1 MKPLWCPLYSGV
13 HYRQVP
19 SELNIFCP
27 KNCSRVLGY
36 SAINQSVSKD
46 QCWEKKEP
54 KGNILEDIMYIW
66 LFGRHWLTSVCNAW
80 NDQPSKWKRRM
91 LLLWF
96 VLILTVKKKVV
107 AICNRNIND
116 CILVYNPASLHFGH
130 LCNWKRIKHGGEYG
144 MEILETFHFYKPEK
158 TIKLAKR

>member
-1 MKPLWCPLYSGV
+1 MVWKLRKIKNCWYGIFNYLLKKQGSRVSASETGQCRYLSIFTVKPLWCPLYSGV
-13 HYRQVP
+13 HYREVLP
-19 SELNIFCP
+19 KLNIFCP

-80 NDQPSKWKRRM
+80 SDQRSKWKRRM
-91 LLLWF
+91 PLLWF
-96 VLILTVKKKVV
+96 VLILTVKKNVV
-107 AICNRNIND
+107 
-116 CILVYNPASLHFGH
+116 GH
-130 LCNWKRIKHGGEYG
+130 MQQKYQWLYPR
-144 MEILETFHFYKPEK
+144 L
-158 TIKLAKR
+158 